1 MEIRIQAVN
10 FDAAERLRAHIEKR
24 LSKLEKLCE
33 GAPVAD
39 VTLKVVKPET
49 DNNKDVQIRLKAA
62 GAEFFASKIANSFE
76 QAIDECAEAVERQ
89 ILKAKDKR
97 R

>member
-39 VTLKVVKPET
+39 VTLKVVKPEPT
-49 DNNKDVQIRLKAA
+49 TIKTRKY
-62 GAEFFASKIANSFE
+62 ASKPPAPNSSH
-76 QAIDECAEAVERQ
+76 
-89 ILKAKDKR
+89 LK
-97 R
+97 

>member
-1 MEIRIQAVN
+1 MEIRIQAIN

-24 LSKLEKLCE
+24 LSKLEKLCD
-33 GAPVAD
+33 GTPVAD

-49 DNNKDVQIRLKAA
+49 DNNKDAQVRLKAA
-62 GAEFFASKIANSFE
+62 SDEFFASKIADSFE

>member
-24 LSKLEKLCE
+24 LSKLEKLCD
-33 GAPVAD
+33 GTPVAD

-49 DNNKDVQIRLKAA
+49 DNNKDAQIRLKAA
-62 GAEFFASKIANSFE
+62 SDEFFASKTADSFE